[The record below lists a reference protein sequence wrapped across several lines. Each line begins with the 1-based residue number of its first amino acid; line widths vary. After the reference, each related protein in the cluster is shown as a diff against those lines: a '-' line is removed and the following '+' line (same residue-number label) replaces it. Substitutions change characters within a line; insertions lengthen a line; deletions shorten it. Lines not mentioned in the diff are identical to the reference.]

1 MTISPASGS
10 TSPVRDDFDQTSKD
24 TDKPRPVDNAL
35 QDPAIASPV
44 APQATPRKNDASG
57 RRVTRPTL
65 AALSSR
71 HTSGEALPAHIARS
85 GQATPRAG
93 AADVLS
99 NESVSARAER
109 ARVRATASKGLD
121 GSSRMLSAGAANV
134 QRTTQPTG
142 VLPGASTEEFK
153 ELNRQY
159 DTVDGYAHRSSEA
172 NSRIAQQIE
181 AGVQQEMTGYPP
193 QVIQFQE
200 KQTRLQ
206 GMLAELPD
214 SERQF
219 YGGVLA
225 TLGAAYQLETGNDK
239 RYAIDEKLAGLESAV
254 REEANRVRNDPVE
267 RVLGQFNPPV
277 GEAYL
282 NKEDRE
288 RVGSLEKL
296 REEFLQA
303 EDAGEREDLFAEA
316 SDLKSRLQGRIS
328 VEVGKRQR
336 VEQAHW
342 KEANGEVDRILHEAQ
357 LQTDPAKRY
366 ELIGRQLFQIN
377 PGQDELKDRVVL
389 AFTQR
394 MHDSPQLRDKL
405 DTWHDQVSGPLN
417 AHSVGAAKKYTD
429 ILGNLP
435 PVSADYVRDL
445 SDRYNAVLQDVTYKD
460 YSITPAARAERTAG
474 QVLEGVERVLLGLTP
489 LAPLA
494 DLQPS
499 TLPENVR
506 MGLDY
511 GSALLGM
518 LGGEGWGIAREIG
531 LAGKAVS
538 AAARDA
544 EAANLAGEGGATAGK
559 GLVQAAGKGLIEG
572 LQAERTLS
580 RDAQAAEQALREQT
594 VAEAGPAVDPTSLVA
609 HQSVGDS
616 PYGSMASYADPGVSL
631 KDLRPGP
638 TRGIL
643 VDAKGDRY
651 IELGGKAYHARFD
664 RDTDSW
670 RVFNKGADLKPQY
683 PVRLNEASQKWELD
697 SEVGLRGGAP
707 RIRDEVRQEVVR
719 LLREGELSR
728 REIARRLGISETKVA
743 TVASQENLAGLRP
756 GRPGVTDEMRR
767 DTLKLLTDGQLSRAE
782 IARQLGISRATVG
795 RIAQAGGISLPADAP
810 SPLALKPEIRLKVIH
825 LLEKGDLSQR
835 EIARQMGMSYST
847 VNSIAAKQKIPPTA
861 ATSLRNMKVSLTDRG
876 KVVERLEEGRPPREI
891 AAETGMSLSYVQR
904 IARRTGMVRS
914 IPKGGTP
921 EQIDQIFALRDQ
933 GKSASHIANAVKV
946 SRTRVEDILANYNAN
961 TYKRLWWNTTAEK
974 RVAVI
979 EQLDGGKTSRE
990 VARDLDLPLET
1001 VRGVANEHRVARDS
1015 LASELLAQG
1024 KSPEEV
1030 AESLDM
1036 HPDYVRRL
1044 TQGIPESTHDLSF
1057 TSKDWNAAMDMFK
1070 KGYDKEEV
1078 ATKLGIS
1085 PWKARS
1091 LAKEFQTQT
1100 MNSVAPQQ
1108 LDDIARALSN
1118 ADYSLTTGDLARA
1131 TDLPESTIALVEQQ
1145 YAGGFISP
1153 SWSPQPGTSSAISP
1167 GRIDHYEWIPP
1178 LGRQQEIEAVRAMN
1192 EGHNL
1197 KDAAAQLNQPYA
1209 AIERLYERDLPLVA
1223 PQDEVIDAPFAGL
1236 PQRGTTAFSD
1246 ADQAEIRKLAQTSGL
1261 SASFIAGLIDAPVE
1275 EVQKVLNSNP

>member
-1 MTISPASGS
+1 
-10 TSPVRDDFDQTSKD
+10 
-24 TDKPRPVDNAL
+24 
-35 QDPAIASPV
+35 
-44 APQATPRKNDASG
+44 
-57 RRVTRPTL
+57 
-65 AALSSR
+65 
-71 HTSGEALPAHIARS
+71 
-85 GQATPRAG
+85 
-93 AADVLS
+93 
-99 NESVSARAER
+99 
-109 ARVRATASKGLD
+109 
-121 GSSRMLSAGAANV
+121 MLSAGAANV

-142 VLPGASTEEFK
+142 VLPGASTEEFE

-181 AGVQQEMTGYPP
+181 TGVQQEMTGYPP

-296 REEFLQA
+296 REEFLEA

-506 MGLDY
+506 VGLDY

-572 LQAERTLS
+572 LQAEQTLS
-580 RDAQAAEQALREQT
+580 RDAQAVEQALREQT

-609 HQSVGDS
+609 HQSVGDG

-697 SEVGLRGGAP
+697 REAGLRGGAAGKK
-707 RIRDEVRQEVVR
+707 ISHEVREEVIR
-719 LLREGELSR
+719 LLNEEDLSYCGIAKKLGISEGSVRGIAKQEKITSLAAASFKYVPISDGTRRGIVKLLKDGVSRRQIAAQFGVSQTTVNGIAKEIGIALSANATSAFRAITPEIRLKAIQMLKKDISR
-728 REIARRLGISETKVA
+728 REIARQLDISGGSVFNIAEKHKIPLTA
-743 TVASQENLAGLRP
+743 AASLR
-756 GRPGVTDEMRR
+756 
-767 DTLKLLTDGQLSRAE
+767 TLKTSDGD
-782 IARQLGISRATVG
+782 RQTI
-795 RIAQAGGISLPADAP
+795 I
-810 SPLALKPEIRLKVIH
+810 K
-825 LLEKGDLSQR
+825 LLEQGVLK
-835 EIARQMGMSYST
+835 
-847 VNSIAAKQKIPPTA
+847 
-861 ATSLRNMKVSLTDRG
+861 
-876 KVVERLEEGRPPREI
+876 REI
-891 AAETGMSLSYVQR
+891 AAQTGVSQAMISK
-904 IARRTGMVRS
+904 IARQQGIVASMPRGV
-914 IPKGGTP
+914 TP
-921 EQIDQIFALRDQ
+921 EQIGQIFALKDQ
-933 GKSASHIANAVKV
+933 GKTNVDIADAFKFSTSKV
-946 SRTRVEDILANYNAN
+946 SDILINYNPA
-961 TYKRLWWNTTAEK
+961 TYKRSWWNTTPENRTA
-974 RVAVI
+974 AI
-979 EQLDGGKTSRE
+979 QQLDEGKTSRE
-990 VARDLDLPLET
+990 VARDLKLPFET
-1001 VRGVANEHRVARDS
+1001 VRGIANEHRMARDS
-1015 LASELLAQG
+1015 LASELLVEG
-1024 KSPEEV
+1024 KSAEEV
-1030 AESLDM
+1030 AELLDM
-1036 HPDYVRRL
+1036 HPDYVRLL
-1044 TQGIPESTHDLSF
+1044 TDGIPEGTHDIHFGL
-1057 TSKDWNAAMDMFK
+1057 KDRDAAMDMFE

-1078 ATKLGIS
+1078 AAKLGIS

-1091 LAKEFQTQT
+1091 LVNEFQTQT
-1100 MNSVAPQQ
+1100 MDSVTPEQ
-1108 LDDIARALSN
+1108 LDDIARILSN
-1118 ADYSLTTGDLARA
+1118 VDYSLTTGDLAKA
-1131 TDLPESTIALVEQQ
+1131 TDLPESTVALVEQQ
-1145 YAGGFISP
+1145 YAGGYIARSR
-1153 SWSPQPGTSSAISP
+1153 SPQPGTSSDMSL
-1167 GRIDHYEWIPP
+1167 GRGDHYEWIPP
-1178 LGRQQEIEAVRAMN
+1178 LSPEQEIEAVRAMN
-1192 EGHNL
+1192 EGGSL
-1197 KDAAAQLNQPYA
+1197 KDVAAQLNQPYA
-1209 AIERLYERDLPLVA
+1209 AIERLHEGNLPLVA
-1223 PQDEVIDAPFAGL
+1223 PQDDVMDVPTAH
-1236 PQRGTTAFSD
+1236 GTTALTE
-1246 ADQAEIRKLAQTSGL
+1246 ADKAEIRNLAHRSGV
-1261 SASFIAGLIDAPVE
+1261 SAPFIANLIDARVE
-1275 EVQKVLNSNP
+1275 DIQKILRSNP